1 MDLSRRDFL
10 KATGIGGISL
20 ALSSLGFDLKEAK
33 AAAHTFKLEGAR
45 EFTSICH
52 FCACGCGVIGYVK
65 DGKLI
70 NLEGATDSPINRGA
84 LCSKG
89 LGYAVIPNSKERA
102 TKPLYRAPG
111 SDHWEE
117 ISWDEAIDRA
127 AKAMKNAREKG
138 WKQTEEIDG
147 ETYEVRRTDGLSFIG
162 GSQINNEECYQNIKM
177 ARALGVVYIDNQT
190 RVCHAN
196 TPPAMGA
203 AFGRGAMTN
212 PWGDLKNT
220 KLVWIEGSN
229 LAECHPMGLKNVMKA
244 REQNGTKIVHVDVRY
259 TRTSKI
265 ADEFFQLRP
274 GTDIA
279 FMGYIISQMLER
291 EKFNKDYVLR
301 NTNAACLLRDDFSF
315 HDGLF
320 SGFDEAKKS
329 YTNRESWGYALGA
342 DGKPQKAN
350 DLFAPNTVLSRLKE
364 FYSRYTVEM
373 VSNVTGMP
381 AEDIQRAADIWVNH
395 EGPAIIMY
403 ALGMTQ
409 HTVGVQNIRCF
420 TIMQLLKGNIG
431 IPGGGIIAMRGQP
444 NVQASTDFGI
454 EFNMQPGYLVAP
466 THKTNTLAKWTDA
479 FGTFRRKWYVN
490 MTKAWFGEHATA
502 ENDYGFNYGAIR
514 NGNHPDSIYAIF
526 EDAWRGTMHALYL
539 CGQNPHVT
547 NANAG
552 LVHDGLCKM
561 DSLVVQDIFV
571 NETAEFWNR
580 PGDNPADIQTEVIF
594 LPACSYLEREGSI
607 TNSMRLIQWRMKG
620 PDVLGDSKPDYE
632 INDMLW
638 KRIRELYADSTDK
651 KDEPI
656 KFMTWNYRKDH
667 YLEDIMKEISGYDVA
682 TGTVVNGI
690 DELKDNGETASGMW
704 IYAGY
709 YGREGN
715 MTARRGQDDPGNV
728 GIFPQFGWAWP
739 DNIHIL
745 YNRASCLEDG
755 SPADKDHP
763 LVWWDAAAGKWTG
776 YDVPDVGNRT
786 AGPSTPAGQK
796 PFRMNGEGFARIYA
810 APYKDKN
817 PDGTTRD
824 ASSTPVDGPIPEHYE
839 PFESPTHNAMHENEN
854 AQHNPCIKYP
864 RLPEKQPIGTKDKF
878 PYVLCSSGI
887 AEHWCSGTVTRNIPW
902 LNELVKENFVEISEQ
917 LAKKI
922 GVKAGDKV
930 KVSSAR
936 SEIVVKAMVTK
947 RAQPLKVNGEETH
960 MVWMP
965 YSFGF
970 KGLSTG
976 PSTNYLTNDALDPN
990 SEEQEFKA
998 CLVNVQKA

>member
-10 KATGIGGISL
+10 KATGLSGVGL
-20 ALSSLGFDLKEAK
+20 ALASLGLDMPKVR
-33 AAAHTFKLEGAR
+33 AAAREFKLKGAR

-65 DGKLI
+65 EGKLI
-70 NLEGATDSPINRGA
+70 NLEGAADSPVNRGA

-89 LGYAVIPNSKERA
+89 LGYGQIPNAENRGK
-102 TKPLYRAPG
+102 TPLYRAPG

-117 ISWDEAIDRA
+117 ISWEEAIDRA
-127 AKAMKNAREKG
+127 AHAMKNAREKG
-138 WKQTEEIDG
+138 WKQTETIDG
-147 ETYEVRRTDGLSFIG
+147 ETIEVRRTDGLSFIG

-220 KLVWIEGSN
+220 QLVWIEGSN
-229 LAECHPMGLKNVMKA
+229 LAECHPMGLKNVMAA
-244 REQNGTKIVHVDVRY
+244 REDHGTRIVHVDVRY

-265 ADEFFQLRP
+265 ADDYFQLRP
-274 GTDIA
+274 GTDIV
-279 FMGYIISQMLER
+279 FLGYIISQMLEKG
-291 EKFNKDYVLR
+291 KFNREYVLR
-301 NTNAACLLRDDFSF
+301 NTNGACLLRDDYHFE
-315 HDGLF
+315 DGLF
-320 SGFDEAKKS
+320 SGYDEAAKS
-329 YTNRESWGYALGA
+329 YDMETWGYALGA
-342 DGKPQKAN
+342 DGKPQKAD

-364 FYSRYTVEM
+364 HYSRYTLDM
-373 VSNVTGMP
+373 VTNITGMP
-381 AEDIQRAADIWVNH
+381 AEDVKRAAQIWLDNDK
-395 EGPAIIMY
+395 PAVMMY

-431 IPGGGIIAMRGQP
+431 ISGGGIDAMRGQP

-466 THKTNTLAKWTDA
+466 THKTNTLAKWTKA
-479 FGTFRRKWYVN
+479 YGTFRRKWYVN

-502 ENDYGFNYGAIR
+502 ENDFGFNYGAVR
-514 NGNHPDSIYAIF
+514 NGHHPDSIYAIF
-526 EDAWRGTMHALYL
+526 EDAYRGTMHALYL
-539 CGQNPHVT
+539 CGQNPQVT

-552 LVHDGLCKM
+552 LVHDGLAKM
-561 DSLVVQDIFV
+561 DSLIVQDIFV

-580 PGDNPADIQTEVIF
+580 PGDNPADIQTEVIY

-620 PDVLGDSKPDYE
+620 PDPVGSSKPDYE
-632 INDMLW
+632 INNLLW
-638 KRIRELYADSTDK
+638 RRIVDLYRDSGDP
-651 KDEPI
+651 KDDPI
-656 KFMTWNYRKDH
+656 RFMTWDYSDDH
-667 YLEDIMKEISGYDVA
+667 TVEDIMKEISGRDTA
-682 TGTVVNGI
+682 TGALVNGI
-690 DELKDNGETASGMW
+690 GELKDNGETSSGMW

-715 MTARRGQDDPGNV
+715 MTARRGQEDPGNI
-728 GIFPQFGWAWP
+728 GIYPKFAWAWP

-745 YNRASCLEDG
+745 YNRASCLADG
-755 SPADKDHP
+755 SPADPEHP
-763 LVWWDAAAGKWTG
+763 IVWWDRSAGKWTG
-776 YDVPDVGNRT
+776 YDVPDVGNRLH
-786 AGPSTPAGQK
+786 GPDTPDGQK
-796 PFRMNGEGFARIYA
+796 PFRMNGEGIARIYA
-810 APYKDKN
+810 APYQDKN

-824 ASSTPVDGPIPEHYE
+824 ASSTPVDGPIPEFYE
-839 PFESPTHNAMHENEN
+839 PCESPTHNALHENRN
-854 AQHNPCIKYP
+854 AQHNPCMIYP
-864 RLPEKQPIGTKDKF
+864 RLPEKQPVGTPDQF

-902 LNELVKENFVEISEQ
+902 LNELVKEPFVEISEQ
-917 LAKKI
+917 LAGTLGI
-922 GVKAGDKV
+922 KAGDKV

-936 SEIVVKAMVTK
+936 SEVVVKAMVTK
-947 RAQPLKVNGEETH
+947 RARPLMVNGQETH

-965 YSFGF
+965 YSWGF

-976 PSTNYLTNDALDPN
+976 PSTNYLTIDALDPN
-990 SEEQEFKA
+990 TQEQEFKA
-998 CLVNVQKA
+998 CLVNLVKA

>member
-1 MDLSRRDFL
+1 
-10 KATGIGGISL
+10 
-20 ALSSLGFDLKEAK
+20 
-33 AAAHTFKLEGAR
+33 
-45 EFTSICH
+45 
-52 FCACGCGVIGYVK
+52 
-65 DGKLI
+65 
-70 NLEGATDSPINRGA
+70 
-84 LCSKG
+84 
-89 LGYAVIPNSKERA
+89 
-102 TKPLYRAPG
+102 
-111 SDHWEE
+111 
-117 ISWDEAIDRA
+117 
-127 AKAMKNAREKG
+127 
-138 WKQTEEIDG
+138 
-147 ETYEVRRTDGLSFIG
+147 
-162 GSQINNEECYQNIKM
+162 
-177 ARALGVVYIDNQT
+177 
-190 RVCHAN
+190 
-196 TPPAMGA
+196 
-203 AFGRGAMTN
+203 MTN

-244 REQNGTKIVHVDVRY
+244 REQNGTKIVHFDVRY

-315 HDGLF
+315 QDGLF

-329 YTNRESWGYALGA
+329 YTNKESWGYALGA

-350 DLFAPNTVLSRLKE
+350 DLF
-364 FYSRYTVEM
+364 
-373 VSNVTGMP
+373 
-381 AEDIQRAADIWVNH
+381 
-395 EGPAIIMY
+395 
-403 ALGMTQ
+403 
-409 HTVGVQNIRCF
+409 
-420 TIMQLLKGNIG
+420 
-431 IPGGGIIAMRGQP
+431 
-444 NVQASTDFGI
+444 
-454 EFNMQPGYLVAP
+454 AP

-651 KDEPI
+651 KDDPI

-690 DELKDNGETASGMW
+690 GELKDNGETASGMW

-739 DNIHIL
+739 DNLHIL

-755 SPADKDHP
+755 SPADKEHP

>member
-1 MDLSRRDFL
+1 
-10 KATGIGGISL
+10 
-20 ALSSLGFDLKEAK
+20 
-33 AAAHTFKLEGAR
+33 
-45 EFTSICH
+45 
-52 FCACGCGVIGYVK
+52 
-65 DGKLI
+65 
-70 NLEGATDSPINRGA
+70 
-84 LCSKG
+84 
-89 LGYAVIPNSKERA
+89 
-102 TKPLYRAPG
+102 
-111 SDHWEE
+111 
-117 ISWDEAIDRA
+117 
-127 AKAMKNAREKG
+127 
-138 WKQTEEIDG
+138 
-147 ETYEVRRTDGLSFIG
+147 
-162 GSQINNEECYQNIKM
+162 
-177 ARALGVVYIDNQT
+177 
-190 RVCHAN
+190 
-196 TPPAMGA
+196 
-203 AFGRGAMTN
+203 MTN

-244 REQNGTKIVHVDVRY
+244 REQNGTKIVHFDVRY

-315 HDGLF
+315 QDGLF

-329 YTNRESWGYALGA
+329 YTNKESWGYALGA

-350 DLFAPNTVLSRLKE
+350 DLF
-364 FYSRYTVEM
+364 
-373 VSNVTGMP
+373 
-381 AEDIQRAADIWVNH
+381 
-395 EGPAIIMY
+395 
-403 ALGMTQ
+403 
-409 HTVGVQNIRCF
+409 
-420 TIMQLLKGNIG
+420 
-431 IPGGGIIAMRGQP
+431 
-444 NVQASTDFGI
+444 
-454 EFNMQPGYLVAP
+454 AP

-526 EDAWRGTMHALYL
+526 EDAWHGTMHALYL

-651 KDEPI
+651 KDDPI

-690 DELKDNGETASGMW
+690 GELKDNGETASGMW

-715 MTARRGQDDPGNV
+715 MTACRGQDDPGNV

-755 SPADKDHP
+755 SPADKEHP

>member
-1 MDLSRRDFL
+1 
-10 KATGIGGISL
+10 
-20 ALSSLGFDLKEAK
+20 
-33 AAAHTFKLEGAR
+33 
-45 EFTSICH
+45 
-52 FCACGCGVIGYVK
+52 
-65 DGKLI
+65 
-70 NLEGATDSPINRGA
+70 
-84 LCSKG
+84 
-89 LGYAVIPNSKERA
+89 
-102 TKPLYRAPG
+102 
-111 SDHWEE
+111 
-117 ISWDEAIDRA
+117 
-127 AKAMKNAREKG
+127 
-138 WKQTEEIDG
+138 
-147 ETYEVRRTDGLSFIG
+147 
-162 GSQINNEECYQNIKM
+162 
-177 ARALGVVYIDNQT
+177 
-190 RVCHAN
+190 
-196 TPPAMGA
+196 
-203 AFGRGAMTN
+203 
-212 PWGDLKNT
+212 
-220 KLVWIEGSN
+220 
-229 LAECHPMGLKNVMKA
+229 
-244 REQNGTKIVHVDVRY
+244 
-259 TRTSKI
+259 
-265 ADEFFQLRP
+265 
-274 GTDIA
+274 
-279 FMGYIISQMLER
+279 
-291 EKFNKDYVLR
+291 
-301 NTNAACLLRDDFSF
+301 
-315 HDGLF
+315 
-320 SGFDEAKKS
+320 
-329 YTNRESWGYALGA
+329 
-342 DGKPQKAN
+342 
-350 DLFAPNTVLSRLKE
+350 
-364 FYSRYTVEM
+364 
-373 VSNVTGMP
+373 
-381 AEDIQRAADIWVNH
+381 
-395 EGPAIIMY
+395 
-403 ALGMTQ
+403 
-409 HTVGVQNIRCF
+409 
-420 TIMQLLKGNIG
+420 
-431 IPGGGIIAMRGQP
+431 
-444 NVQASTDFGI
+444 
-454 EFNMQPGYLVAP
+454 
-466 THKTNTLAKWTDA
+466 
-479 FGTFRRKWYVN
+479 

-514 NGNHPDSIYAIF
+514 NANHPDSIYAIF
-526 EDAWRGTMHALYL
+526 EDAYRGTMHALYL

-552 LVHDGLCKM
+552 MVHDGLCRM
-561 DSLVVQDIFV
+561 DSLIAQDIFV

-620 PDVLGDSKPDYE
+620 PDTLGDSKPDYE

-638 KRIRELYADSTDK
+638 KRIRELYQDSTDP
-651 KDEPI
+651 KDDPI
-656 KFMTWNYRKDH
+656 KFMTWNYSKEH
-667 YLEDIMKEISGYDVA
+667 YLEDVMKEISGYDVA

-690 DELKDNGETASGMW
+690 GELKDNGETASGMW

-715 MTARRGQDDPGNV
+715 MTARRGQEDPGNV
-728 GIFPQFGWAWP
+728 GIFPKFGWAWP

-745 YNRASCLEDG
+745 YNRASCLADG
-755 SPADKDHP
+755 SPADKEHP

-776 YDVPDVGNRT
+776 YDVPDVGNRQQ
-786 AGPSTPAGQK
+786 GPDTPAGQK
-796 PFRMNGEGFARIYA
+796 PFRMNGEGIARIYA

-839 PFESPTHNAMHENEN
+839 PFESPTHNAMHENDS

-936 SEIVVKAMVTK
+936 SEVTVKAMVTK
-947 RAQPLKVNGEETH
+947 RAQPLMVNGEETH

>member
-10 KATGIGGISL
+10 KATGLTGIGIAL
-20 ALSSLGFDLKEAK
+20 ASLGLDMPQVK
-33 AAAHTFKLEGAR
+33 AASKEFKLKGAK

-70 NLEGATDSPINRGA
+70 QLEGATDSPVNRGA

-89 LGYAVIPNSKERA
+89 LGYATIPNSKQRA

-117 ISWDEAIDRA
+117 ISWDEAIERA

-138 WKQTEEIDG
+138 WKQTETIDG
-147 ETYEVRRTDGLSFIG
+147 QNIEVRRTDGLSFIG

-220 KLVWIEGSN
+220 NLIWIEGSN
-229 LAECHPMGLKNVMKA
+229 LAECHPMGMKNAMAA
-244 REQNGTKIVHVDVRY
+244 REDHGARIVHIDTRF

-265 ADEFFQLRP
+265 ADDFFQVRP
-274 GTDIA
+274 GTDI
-279 FMGYIISQMLER
+279 MLLGYIIYQMLDTG
-291 EKFNKDYVLR
+291 KFNRAYVER
-301 NTNAACLLRDDFSF
+301 NTNGACLLRDDYKFE
-315 HDGLF
+315 DGLF
-320 SGFDEAKKS
+320 SGYNPEKKS
-329 YTNRESWGYALGA
+329 YDTTTWGYALGP

-350 DLFAPNTVLSRLKE
+350 DLFAPNTVLSRMKE
-364 FYSRYTVEM
+364 HYSRYTVEK
-373 VSNVTGMP
+373 VSAITGMSP
-381 AEDIQRAADIWVNH
+381 EDIERCAKIWVDNDK
-395 EGPAIIMY
+395 PAVMMY

-431 IPGGGIIAMRGQP
+431 ISGGGIDAMRGQP

-466 THKTNTLAKWTDA
+466 THTTNTLAKWTDA
-479 FGTFRRKWYVN
+479 YGTFRRKWYVN
-490 MTKAWFGEHATA
+490 MLKAWFGDHATA
-502 ENDYGFNYGAIR
+502 ENDFGFNYGAIR
-514 NGNHPDSIYAIF
+514 NGHHPDSIYAIF

-561 DSLVVQDIFV
+561 DSLIAQDIFV

-580 PGDNPADIQTEVIF
+580 PGDDPSQIQTEVIF

-607 TNSMRLIQWRMKG
+607 TNSMRLIQWRMQG
-620 PDVLGDSKPDYE
+620 PDPLGDSKPDYE
-632 INDMLW
+632 INNLLW
-638 KRIRELYADSTDK
+638 RKIVDLYKDSTDP
-651 KDEPI
+651 KDDPI
-656 KFMTWNYRKDH
+656 KYMTWNYSDDH
-667 YLEDIMKEISGYDVA
+667 TVEDIMKEISGHNVA
-682 TGTVVNGI
+682 TGELVNGI
-690 DELKDNGETASGMW
+690 GELKDNGETDSGMW

-715 MTARRGQDDPGNV
+715 MTARRGQEDEGNR
-728 GIFPQFGWAWP
+728 GIFPNFGWAWP

-745 YNRASCLEDG
+745 YNRASCLQNG
-755 SPADKDHP
+755 QPADEATKI
-763 LVWWDAAAGKWTG
+763 VWWDEAQGRWTG
-776 YDVPDVGNRT
+776 YDVPDVGNRK
-786 AGPSTPAGQK
+786 AGPNTPDGQK
-796 PFRMNGEGFARIYA
+796 PFRMNGEGIARLYA

-817 PDGTTRD
+817 PNGTTRD
-824 ASSTPVDGPIPEHYE
+824 ASSTPVDGPIPEFYE
-839 PFESPTHNAMHENEN
+839 PFESPTNNALHDSEY
-854 AQHNPCIKYP
+854 AQHNPCVIYP
-864 RLPEKQPIGTKDKF
+864 RLPEKQPIGTPDKF
-878 PYVLCSSGI
+878 PYVLTSSGI

-902 LNELVKENFVEISEQ
+902 LNELVKENFIEISEQ
-917 LAKKI
+917 LAKELGIK
-922 GVKAGDKV
+922 GGDKV

-936 SEIVVKAMVTK
+936 GSIEVKAMVTK
-947 RAQPLKVNGEETH
+947 RAQPLTINGKETH

-965 YSFGF
+965 YGFGY

-976 PSTNYLTNDALDPN
+976 PSTNYLTCDALDPN
-990 SEEQEFKA
+990 TQEQEFKA
-998 CLVNVQKA
+998 CLVNVEKA